1 MKPRIYIDTSVIGGC
16 LDDEFAGWSNVLFDE
31 FRAGT
36 KVAVVSDL
44 TRLELEEAPQNVRDQ
59 LSSIPEEHI
68 EDVFLDEEALALADA
83 YIHDGVVGNK
93 HLVDAQHIAIATVE
107 RVDVLVSWNFKQIVN
122 LDRVHAFNAV
132 NLKRGY
138 PVLEIRSPREVV
150 HEKED

>member
-1 MKPRIYIDTSVIGGC
+1 MDE
-16 LDDEFAGWSNVLFDE
+16 EFADWSNVLFDE

-44 TRLELEEAPQNVRDQ
+44 TRMELEEAPQNVRDV
-59 LSSIPEEHI
+59 LSSIPEEYV
-68 EDVFLDEEALALADA
+68 EDVFLDEEAFALADA
-83 YIHDGVVGNK
+83 YINDGVVGIR

-132 NLKRGY
+132 NLKKGY
-138 PVLEIRSPREVV
+138 HVLEIRSPREVV
-150 HEKED
+150 REKED